1 MKDLSVLKK
10 LFLLSSIT
18 LTTTIGANSE
28 LQNYLTH
35 EKNMIFNLQDRI
47 NTLETDKLHDSWIS
61 PITIGYQETWST
73 QPLGGDM
80 LSTAFSIGIDQPIF
94 KSGGIYYAIKYSQ
107 VLADANRMDIA
118 TQKKELIGKA
128 IDIIYSLKKAKLQ
141 YHKLQLLSRN
151 DAIDIRRKQESYD
164 AGVLDSSFLD
174 QAILKHNQDQSQ
186 MLDMQLTISK
196 LRNSFKMLS
205 RKNPDKLRVPTLKL
219 LSLKEYKKGNTQV
232 AIKRLRAMEKDY
244 SSKMTWSKYLPS
256 ISVNARYTNTN
267 IAAPGMKD
275 DFSTYGFK
283 ITMPININTAK
294 DIESSRVSYLK
305 SMTEYQDSKRTMMLE
320 YRSVRQSLTII
331 DRKIALAKKDEAL
344 YRSLY
349 KRTKELITAGEKTEQ
364 DSSIMLNSLKIKQ
377 IDKRIYRIDKQQE
390 LLQLYIKVN
399 S

>member
-1 MKDLSVLKK
+1 
-10 LFLLSSIT
+10 
-18 LTTTIGANSE
+18 
-28 LQNYLTH
+28 
-35 EKNMIFNLQDRI
+35 MIFNLQDTI

-61 PITIGYQETWST
+61 PITIGYQETWNT
-73 QPLGGDM
+73 QPIAGDVH
-80 LSTAFSIGIDQPIF
+80 STAFTIGIDQPIF

-107 VLADANRMDIA
+107 VLADANRMDIIS
-118 TQKKELIGKA
+118 QKKELIGKA
-128 IDIIYSLKKAKLQ
+128 IDIIYSLRKAKLQ
-141 YHKLQLLSRN
+141 YHKLKLLSKN
-151 DAIDIRRKQESYD
+151 DAIDIQRKQENYD

-205 RKNPDKLRVPTLKL
+205 RKNPDKLRVPKLKL

-232 AIKRLRAMEKDY
+232 AIKRLRAMEKEY
-244 SSKMTWSKYLPS
+244 SNKMTWSKYLPS
-256 ISVNARYTNTN
+256 VSVNARYTNTN

-283 ITMPININTAK
+283 ITMPININSAK

-320 YRSVRQSLTII
+320 YRSVRQSLAII

-344 YRSLY
+344 YRSLH
-349 KRTKELITAGEKTEQ
+349 KRTKDLIIAGEKTEQ
-364 DSSIMLNSLKIKQ
+364 DSTIMQNSLKIKQ
-377 IDKRIYRIDKQQE
+377 IDKMIYRIDKQKE